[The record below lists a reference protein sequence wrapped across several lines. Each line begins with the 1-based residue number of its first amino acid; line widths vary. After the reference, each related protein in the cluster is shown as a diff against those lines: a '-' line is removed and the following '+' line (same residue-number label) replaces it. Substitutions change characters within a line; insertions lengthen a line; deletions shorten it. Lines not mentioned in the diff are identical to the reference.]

1 MEAGDCPGPQG
12 TSFDFID
19 TRDYHTKN
27 FGVRVQYMWI
37 YVLVIKSFLVYL
49 SDIYTAVTMLSST
62 TWSSN
67 IYTRCPPNQC
77 PTVSFEV
84 GKWIFVGCIIFS
96 FLLLA
101 YEAQKAKR
109 IIASRDISYAFTNI
123 MANSYYSLRS
133 YNHFCFFSQ
142 IENST
147 KKKDDFAFFIFFT
160 FKEWKRVLL
169 ADGPRQ
175 SINAL
180 TLYSFWVANGKG
192 NPFEKIGTYY
202 DGDFV
207 TAMLLV
213 TMVFTV
219 LIFIG
224 STLLLCV
231 AAVLYVPLLCYIRG
245 NLKEYCCHKVD
256 KRIAELIK
264 KKTQQRV
271 QRQAA
276 LAKKEAAGDFSH
288 LKGKK
293 GAVPVS
299 LPKQPTLPS
308 LSVDDDPIPRAPST
322 RHSRQTLDSQQYWA
336 HGDDKS
342 DYAASVR
349 GGYPPTNDYHDY
361 PPMPGYYGHG
371 AYGDPKPGPESLY
384 SYEDAAYRAGGDD
397 QYSSSAHLAYAA
409 APFAGQGHPQ
419 QGYYHENQP
428 YGHPPDDPYAQY
440 PPAGNAPAYSHDYP
454 TQDYPNPH
462 QQPPHD
468 TKGPPGGSGYAV

>member
-1 MEAGDCPGPQG
+1 MCCTGPAWKREVVQ
-12 TSFDFID
+12 DHKAY

-27 FGVRVQYMWI
+27 FGVRVQYLWI
-37 YVLVIKSFLVYL
+37 YVLVAKSFLVYL
-49 SDIYTAVTMLSST
+49 SDIYTAITMLSSK
-62 TWSSN
+62 TWSSA
-67 IYTRCPPNQC
+67 IYTRCPPDEC

-84 GKWIFVGCIIFS
+84 GRWIFVACILFS

-109 IIASRDISYAFTNI
+109 IIASRDISYAFTNV

-192 NPFEKIGTYY
+192 NPFEKISSYY
-202 DGDFV
+202 DGNYV

-219 LIFIG
+219 TIFLG
-224 STLLLCV
+224 SLLLLCI
-231 AAVLYVPLLCYIRG
+231 AAILYVPLLCYIRG

-256 KRIAELIK
+256 KRIGELIK

-271 QRQAA
+271 QKAEM

-293 GAVPVS
+293 GAEGIS
-299 LPKQPTLPS
+299 LPKQPTLPV
-308 LSVDDDPIPRAPST
+308 LSPDDDPLGPPTHARRGSQPLN
-322 RHSRQTLDSQQYWA
+322 HQQYW
-336 HGDDKS
+336 DYENKS
-342 DYAASVR
+342 EYAGSTY
-349 GGYPPTNDYHDY
+349 GGNANPNDYHDY
-361 PPMPGYYGHG
+361 PPMPAYYQQQSGN
-371 AYGDPKPGPESLY
+371 ESLY
-384 SYEDAAYRAGGDD
+384 SYDDYYR
-397 QYSSSAHLAYAA
+397 H
-409 APFAGQGHPQ
+409 
-419 QGYYHENQP
+419 
-428 YGHPPDDPYAQY
+428 
-440 PPAGNAPAYSHDYP
+440 PPAGGYADESTANLTETAAPIAG
-454 TQDYPNPH
+454 H
-462 QQPPHD
+462 QQQPSYGNYGQHD
-468 TKGPPGGSGYAV
+468 LKGGHGG